1 MFNNNN
7 NRHKTVEIVIVTTL
21 PILIQS
27 NMPPNRGQAGNK
39 IFESA
44 FLEAD

>member
-7 NRHKTVEIVIVTTL
+7 NRHKTVEIVNVTTL

-27 NMPPNRGQAGNK
+27 NMPPNRG
-39 IFESA
+39 
-44 FLEAD
+44 